1 MPSYASAASKAK
13 EYNPGNILLH
23 INVMVFYIVA
33 LLLNPR
39 NKEATEREI
48 NMQYITVTLASLQI
62 VRLCLARRDG

>member
-1 MPSYASAASKAK
+1 MMA
-13 EYNPGNILLH
+13 
-23 INVMVFYIVA
+23 FYIVA

>member
-1 MPSYASAASKAK
+1 
-13 EYNPGNILLH
+13 
-23 INVMVFYIVA
+23 MVFYIVA

-39 NKEATEREI
+39 NKKATEREI